1 MKTNLILLTAFLL
14 FSLSAISQDFSTKP
28 YTVVNEWVKKGL
40 TISEIKATIPEGYK
54 VALEETDKLVLEKE
68 VNSKVYEIKVFLKN
82 SKTTGVMFTQHIDR
96 VWKLMSEIEDDLKFK
111 MINSMTNNGIEM
123 NTYEN
128 QDKSLNAGMTINEGK
143 RIISCFFNKKQ
154 K

>member
-14 FSLSAISQDFSTKP
+14 FSFSGISQDFSTKP

-40 TISEIKATIPEGYK
+40 TISEIKEIIPEGYK

-128 QDKSLNAGMTINEGK
+128 QDKSLNASMTINEDK
-143 RIISCFFNKKQ
+143 RIISCFFNKK
-154 K
+154 

>member
-14 FSLSAISQDFSTKP
+14 FSFSGISQDFSTKP

-40 TISEIKATIPEGYK
+40 TISEIKEIIPEGYK

-68 VNSKVYEIKVFLKN
+68 VNSKVYEIKVFLEN

-128 QDKSLNAGMTINEGK
+128 QDKSLNASMTINEDK
-143 RIISCFFNKKQ
+143 RIISCFFNKK
-154 K
+154 

>member
-14 FSLSAISQDFSTKP
+14 FSFSGISQDFSTKP

-40 TISEIKATIPEGYK
+40 TISEIKEIIPEGYK

-68 VNSKVYEIKVFLKN
+68 VNSKVYEIKVFLEN

-96 VWKLMSEIEDDLKFK
+96 VWKLMDEIEKDLKFNQIK
-111 MINSMTNNGIEM
+111 SPPPFNGVEIIA
-123 NTYEN
+123 YEN
-128 QDKSLNAGMTINEGK
+128 NEKNINASLTINQNQ
-143 RIISCFFNKKQ
+143 RIITCFMNFK
-154 K
+154 

>member
-1 MKTNLILLTAFLL
+1 V
-14 FSLSAISQDFSTKP
+14 Q
-28 YTVVNEWVKKGL
+28 KGL
-40 TISEIKATIPEGYK
+40 TVSEIKKNIPEGYK

-68 VNSKVYEIKVFLKN
+68 VNSKVYEIKVFFKD

-128 QDKSLNAGMTINEGK
+128 QDKNLNASMTINESK
-143 RIISCFFNKKQ
+143 RIISCFFNKK
-154 K
+154 

>member
-14 FSLSAISQDFSTKP
+14 FSMSGISQDFSTKP
-28 YTVVNEWVKKGL
+28 YTVVSDWVKKGL
-40 TISEIKATIPEGYK
+40 TVSEIKKNIPEGYK

-68 VNSKVYEIKVFLKN
+68 VNSKVYEIKVFFKDL
-82 SKTTGVMFTQHIDR
+82 KTTGVMFTQHIDR

-128 QDKSLNAGMTINEGK
+128 QDKSLNASMTINEDK
-143 RIISCFFNKKQ
+143 RIISCFFNKK
-154 K
+154 

>member
-14 FSLSAISQDFSTKP
+14 FSFSGISQDFSTKP

-40 TISEIKATIPEGYK
+40 TISEIKEIIPEGYK

-68 VNSKVYEIKVFLKN
+68 VNSKVYEIKVFLEN

-96 VWKLMSEIEDDLKFK
+96 VWKLMSEIEDDLKFNQIK
-111 MINSMTNNGIEM
+111 SPPPFNGVEIIA
-123 NTYEN
+123 YEN
-128 QDKSLNAGMTINEGK
+128 NEKNINASLTINQNQ
-143 RIISCFFNKKQ
+143 RIITCFMNFK
-154 K
+154 

>member
-1 MKTNLILLTAFLL
+1 MTAFLL
-14 FSLSAISQDFSTKP
+14 FSFSGISQDFSTKP

-40 TISEIKATIPEGYK
+40 TISEIKEIIPEGYK

-68 VNSKVYEIKVFLKN
+68 VNSKVYEIKVFLEN

-128 QDKSLNAGMTINEGK
+128 QDKSLNASMTINEDK
-143 RIISCFFNKKQ
+143 RIISCFFNKK
-154 K
+154 